1 MPSMFEMT
9 ADWWQVIVRVS
20 TIYLF
25 LLVVLRVAGK
35 REIGQLGP
43 LELLTMLLISET
55 VSPALTAEDDS
66 VTTAMIA
73 SGTLVVLTVLI
84 AAGTYASSKLERLI
98 EGEPRV
104 VFENRELKA
113 DVMRG
118 ERITRSELDSALR
131 KQGLRSLDQVEKAT
145 VEPNGELSFIQNEK

>member
-118 ERITRSELDSALR
+118 ERITRPELDSALR